1 MARVDGKSLS
11 SLILD
16 QEKHDIEY
24 PKYLKILKR
33 LTKST
38 NVSVDEYFA
47 KLVNFKKNQ
56 AYPKHNW
63 FDYKH
68 GYSEDLVKAI
78 IASSGISDNDMI
90 LDPFCGVGTT
100 NVVAQSLGLKNIG
113 YDISPIA
120 LLAARVKTIHYKEAD
135 KSS

>member
-47 KLVNFKKNQ
+47 KLVNF
-56 AYPKHNW
+56 
-63 FDYKH
+63 
-68 GYSEDLVKAI
+68 
-78 IASSGISDNDMI
+78 
-90 LDPFCGVGTT
+90 
-100 NVVAQSLGLKNIG
+100 
-113 YDISPIA
+113 
-120 LLAARVKTIHYKEAD
+120 
-135 KSS
+135 